1 MNESISDFSVVKRN
15 VVDVKENQFLFVSI
29 ELICCQA
36 IGKGRLEGIS
46 AASKINILTFYK
58 KILMPV

>member
-1 MNESISDFSVVKRN
+1 MNESISDFYVVNRK

-36 IGKGRLEGIS
+36 IGKGRLKGIS
-46 AASKINILTFYK
+46 AASKHNILAY
-58 KILMPV
+58 L